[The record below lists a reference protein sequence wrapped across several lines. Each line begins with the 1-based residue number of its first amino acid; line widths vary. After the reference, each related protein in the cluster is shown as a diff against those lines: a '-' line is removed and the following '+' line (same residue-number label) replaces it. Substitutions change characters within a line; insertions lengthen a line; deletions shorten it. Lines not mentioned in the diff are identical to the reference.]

1 MTQAYRRRDQEAL
14 QTPKDHYRRLH
25 SEAHGV
31 VLVWERLAG
40 GNRWV
45 KLHPQSESIPAILT
59 GQEGGEDR
67 FISVNQFHSWRVV
80 RQLKSLR
87 TCYVDIDGCTHLSW
101 VLEAVANALLPSPT
115 MAVMSGRGLHL
126 YWQIDA
132 VPAQAL
138 PVWQRLQVEISER
151 LAREGVPVDMRARDC
166 TRVLR
171 LVGSR
176 HSATGE
182 DVRGVVL
189 QEARW
194 TLHEL
199 ADEVLGHRQQQE
211 QPRRMA
217 EVRSLDA
224 ARVRAGRQPRTAG
237 GSIYDWWRLVY
248 EDVLRIGDANL
259 LGLPEGHRD
268 AWLFLYAVSL
278 SWFAGPEALAAE
290 VEAVARNYTPGLSAA
305 EVRKA
310 VAPTLQR
317 AEAAQRGERISWAG
331 QERDPRYWFKRETL
345 LKWLAPVIPSDLYP
359 ELRAIVPDEL
369 RQERRTQQN
378 RARWADHNTG
388 QGYRQGNE
396 QKRATARLMRTQ
408 GASLRAIATAVGKG
422 YETVREWCRDVIPGG

>member
-1 MTQAYRRRDQEAL
+1 MTKAYQRRVTGDL
-14 QTPKDHYRRLH
+14 QTPQDHYRRLH
-25 SEAHGV
+25 SEAHGI
-31 VLVWERLAG
+31 VLVWERLAA

-45 KLHPQSESIPAILT
+45 KLHPRSDSIPSILA
-59 GQEGGEDR
+59 GHEGGEDR

-87 TCYVDIDGCTHLSW
+87 TCYVDIDGCTNLSW

-115 MAVMSGRGLHL
+115 MAVLSGRGLHL
-126 YWQIDA
+126 YWQIEA

-182 DVRGVVL
+182 EVRGVVL
-189 QEARW
+189 QDWRW

-199 ADEVLGHRQQQE
+199 ADEVLGYRQA
-211 QPRRMA
+211 QPQRTA

-224 ARVRAGRQPRTAG
+224 ARVRAGRQPRTSS

-248 EDVLRIGDANL
+248 EDLLRIGDANL
-259 LGLPEGHRD
+259 LGIPEGYRD

-290 VEAVARNYTPGLSAA
+290 VEAVARSYTPGLRAP

-317 AEAAQRGERISWAG
+317 AEAAQRGERVLWAG

-345 LKWLAPVIPSDLYP
+345 LQWLSPVIPADLYP
-359 ELRAIVPDEL
+359 ELRAIVPEEL
-369 RQERRTQQN
+369 RQVRRTQRD
-378 RARWADHNTG
+378 RARWADHNSG
-388 QGYRQGNE
+388 QGYRSSNE
-396 QKRATARLMRTQ
+396 QRRADARLMRAE
-408 GASLRAIATAVGKG
+408 GRS
-422 YETVREWCRDVIPGG
+422 VREIAAALGVSVGSVHKWTA